1 MEKEIRI
8 RQQDRNDCA
17 AACVASICAHYGLR
31 LPLIRI
37 REACGTS
44 AEGTTMQG
52 VIDAC
57 GKLGLEAA
65 GLKAKDKDI
74 ESLRKVDRPVILH
87 LEKKNGWLHFV
98 VLYGMDKEH
107 ARIMDP
113 EDGRMHRSSLKELE
127 EEWSGYIIA
136 VTPSPMFRKGDMR
149 TDILGRFKD
158 ILTFYRKELTL
169 VLAGSAAYIAAT
181 LSISGSSI
189 RSYRRAT
196 ATGC

>member
-74 ESLRKVDRPVILH
+74 ESLRKIDRPVILH

-107 ARIMDP
+107 ARN
-113 EDGRMHRSSLKELE
+113 GAATSS
-127 EEWSGYIIA
+127 
-136 VTPSPMFRKGDMR
+136 PSPLRRCSGKG
-149 TDILGRFKD
+149 T
-158 ILTFYRKELTL
+158 
-169 VLAGSAAYIAAT
+169 
-181 LSISGSSI
+181 
-189 RSYRRAT
+189 
-196 ATGC
+196 

>member
-17 AACVASICAHYGLR
+17 AACVASVCAHYGLK

-44 AEGTTMQG
+44 ADGTTMQG

-65 GLKAKDKDI
+65 GLKSKNKDI
-74 ESLRKVDRPVILH
+74 DSLRKVDRPVILH

-98 VLYGMDKEH
+98 VLYGMGKDH

-136 VTPSPMFRKGDMR
+136 VTPSPMFRKRHLRQVQGHSQILQKRADAY
-149 TDILGRFKD
+149 TDRLGRLHSRNTEYLRIPAKNH
-158 ILTFYRKELTL
+158 
-169 VLAGSAAYIAAT
+169 
-181 LSISGSSI
+181 
-189 RSYRRAT
+189 
-196 ATGC
+196 